1 MVMMRLVEFFSHTH
15 THIYIYDIMWPDHK
29 DRSETLLFS
38 WMTLFDIGARSL
50 FLYDF

>member
-1 MVMMRLVEFFSHTH
+1 LVEFFSH
-15 THIYIYDIMWPDHK
+15 IYDIMWPDHK